1 MVEISH
7 KMTQDEVPI
16 CNDIELVCTGESKVV
31 GRSFSDKRRNL
42 LFSSEEKA
50 TILNKQM
57 LTDESINIAQ
67 NTLKKQ
73 FPKIAGLQDIVIR
86 KTQVFD
92 IIRNEQK
99 YIYKYFTQDHFTGS
113 VLPTRQEI
121 KLTTAIVKYMIA

>member
-1 MVEISH
+1 MEEISH

-16 CNDIELVCTGESKVV
+16 CNDIELVCPGQSKVV

-57 LTDESINIAQ
+57 LTDESINIAL

-73 FPKIAGLQDIVIR
+73 FPKITGLQDIVIR

-92 IIRNEQK
+92 IIRIEQK

-113 VLPTRQEI
+113 VLPTRKEI